1 MTIATL
7 AKLAARGDIGPDER
21 VVAMVTGDGLKT
33 IDAVRD
39 TFTVTEIPASLDAFD
54 AHFAPAVV

>member
-1 MTIATL
+1 MPGDF
-7 AKLAARGDIGPDER
+7 AARGDIGPDER

-39 TFTVTEIPASLDAFD
+39 TFEVAEIPASLDAFD
-54 AHFAPAVV
+54 ERFVEVTV